1 MFCSKCGT
9 QTPNDSQ
16 FCRKCGRTLSSAT
29 AVSSTGAA
37 AAPALAPIPPTKDK
51 RKVGIWFVLPLAL
64 LVLCWASASRN
75 PGAQQLQRL
84 AKQQHTENISDSTLA
99 VNATGFSSFKLV
111 VPPGA
116 SNVHLQGSFGANGG
130 FGNDI
135 EVYVLSEQDF
145 INWDNGHASKTLYN
159 SGKVTVGTLDVVLPD
174 NAGTYYLVFSNKFS
188 LLTRKG
194 VRVIAN
200 LTYYE

>member
-1 MFCSKCGT
+1 MFCSTCGT
-9 QTPNDSQ
+9 QTSDDSQ
-16 FCRKCGRTLSSAT
+16 FCRKCGRALSGAT

-37 AAPALAPIPPTKDK
+37 AAPALAPVPATKTIS
-51 RKVGIWFVLPLAL
+51 KVAVWILLSLAALVIWRA
-64 LVLCWASASRN
+64 ATSHG
-75 PGAQQLQRL
+75 PGARELQRL
-84 AKQQHTENISDSTLA
+84 AKQQHTENISDSTLT
-99 VNATGFSSFKLV
+99 VNATGFSSFKVV

-145 INWDNGHASKTLYN
+145 INWDNGHASKALYN

-174 NAGTYYLVFSNKFS
+174 NTGTYYLVFNNKFS

-200 LTYYE
+200 LIYYQ